1 MKKKLGQSPLIL
13 GPSSWGAGMMRAP
26 VQLVCP
32 PGTQLTPQGGCIQ
45 PQATRVGVPVVARV
59 LAGRRK

>member
-32 PGTQLTPQGGCIQ
+32 PGTQLLSNGRCLQ
-45 PQATRVGVPVVARV
+45 PGTTIVPMR
-59 LAGRRK
+59 LQSMAGRRK